1 MVSKTLTTVPLDD
14 LSCHAEV
21 QKIFSRSLTTK
32 YSQSLSNFSD
42 DMLITLQK
50 NCPTHVIKTDAN
62 HYLFFSNW
70 DLIGE
75 LRRRKITHIDAIIH
89 EAISDDEI
97 FNLAFYSEIGKGA
110 YLQDTNQERYLYL
123 HRLLED
129 RNAIRKVF
137 NSPCPRT
144 ASIALQKITSL
155 TRGKLRKR
163 IEESVDLTTGLE
175 AFLSGSQIDG

>member
-50 NCPTHVIKTDAN
+50 NCPTHAIKTDQN

-70 DLIGE
+70 DLIDE
-75 LRRRKITHIDAIIH
+75 LRRRKIKHIDAIVY

-97 FNLAFYSEIGKGA
+97 FNWALCTEIGKGA
-110 YLQDTNQERYLYL
+110 YLQDSNQDRYLYL

-129 RNAIRKVF
+129 KNAIKRIF
-137 NSPCPRT
+137 NSPRPTT
-144 ASIALQKITSL
+144 AFIALQKITSL

-163 IEESVDLTTGLE
+163 IEQSVDVPTGLE